1 MQYIDTFKNLFKKH
15 KSMWRWALVGI
26 LTNVIDYFIFLF
38 LYSILPSVLFANFF
52 SGFVSLTFN
61 YVSHYFWSFKSTL
74 EHKQSGK
81 RYLINLVVIWSLGT
95 ALLKILILSG
105 IDPYIAK
112 IIPLFI
118 TAPISFI
125 SLNYFVFKKASR
137 QL

>member
-1 MQYIDTFKNLFKKH
+1 MQYMDTFKNLFKKYR
-15 KSMWRWALVGI
+15 SMWRWALVGVT
-26 LTNVIDYFIFLF
+26 TNVIDYFIFLF

-52 SGFVSLTFN
+52 SGFVSLSFN

-81 RYLINLVVIWSLGT
+81 RYLINLVIIWSLGT
-95 ALLKILILSG
+95 VLLKILILSG
-105 IDPYIAK
+105 IDPYVAK

-125 SLNYFVFKKASR
+125 SLNYFVFKKA
-137 QL
+137 

>member
-1 MQYIDTFKNLFKKH
+1 MQYMDTFKNLFKQH
-15 KSMWRWALVGI
+15 SSMWRWALVGI
-26 LTNVIDYFIFLF
+26 LTNVFDYFIFLS

-61 YVSHYFWSFKSTL
+61 YVSHYFWSFKSTS

-95 ALLKILILSG
+95 LLLKILILSG
-105 IDPYIAK
+105 IDPHIAK

-118 TAPISFI
+118 TAPISFV
-125 SLNYFVFKKASR
+125 SLNYFVFKKASK

>member
-1 MQYIDTFKNLFKKH
+1 MQYMDTFKNLFKKYR
-15 KSMWRWALVGI
+15 SMWRWALVGVT
-26 LTNVIDYFIFLF
+26 TNVIDYFIFLF
-38 LYSILPSVLFANFF
+38 LYSIIPSVLFANFF

-95 ALLKILILSG
+95 VLLKILILSG

-125 SLNYFVFKKASR
+125 SLNYFVFKKASK

>member
-1 MQYIDTFKNLFKKH
+1 MQYMDTFKNLFKKYR
-15 KSMWRWALVGI
+15 SMWRWALVGVT
-26 LTNVIDYFIFLF
+26 TNVIDYFIFLF

-95 ALLKILILSG
+95 VLLKILILSG

-125 SLNYFVFKKASR
+125 SLNYFVFKKASK

>member
-1 MQYIDTFKNLFKKH
+1 MDTFNNLFKKYR
-15 KSMWRWALVGI
+15 SMWRWALVGVT
-26 LTNVIDYFIFLF
+26 TNVIDYFIFLF

-52 SGFVSLTFN
+52 SGFVSLSFN

-95 ALLKILILSG
+95 VLLKILILSG
-105 IDPYIAK
+105 IDPHIAK

-125 SLNYFVFKKASR
+125 SLNYFVFKKAPK

>member
-1 MQYIDTFKNLFKKH
+1 MQYMDTFKNLFKKY
-15 KSMWRWALVGI
+15 KSMWRWALVGVT
-26 LTNVIDYFIFLF
+26 TNVIDYFIFLF

-52 SGFVSLTFN
+52 SGFVSLSFN

-95 ALLKILILSG
+95 VLLKILILSG

-125 SLNYFVFKKASR
+125 SLNYFVFKKAPK
-137 QL
+137 QP

>member
-1 MQYIDTFKNLFKKH
+1 MQYIDTFKNLFKKY

-81 RYLINLVVIWSLGT
+81 RYLINLVVIWSLST
-95 ALLKILILSG
+95 VLLKMLILSG

-125 SLNYFVFKKASR
+125 SLNYFVFKKASK

>member
-1 MQYIDTFKNLFKKH
+1 MQYIDTFKNLFKKYR
-15 KSMWRWALVGI
+15 SMWRWALVGVT
-26 LTNVIDYFIFLF
+26 TNVIDYFIFLF

-52 SGFVSLTFN
+52 SGFVSLSFN

-95 ALLKILILSG
+95 VLLKMLILSG

-125 SLNYFVFKKASR
+125 SLNYFVFKKASK

>member
-1 MQYIDTFKNLFKKH
+1 MQYVDTFKNLFKKYR
-15 KSMWRWALVGI
+15 SMWRWALVGI

-81 RYLINLVVIWSLGT
+81 RYLINLLVIWSLGT
-95 ALLKILILSG
+95 VLLKILILSG
-105 IDPYIAK
+105 IDPHIAK

-125 SLNYFVFKKASR
+125 SLNYFVFKKA
-137 QL
+137 

>member
-1 MQYIDTFKNLFKKH
+1 MQYMDTFNNLFKKYR
-15 KSMWRWALVGI
+15 SMWRWALVGVT
-26 LTNVIDYFIFLF
+26 TNVIDYFIFLF

-52 SGFVSLTFN
+52 SGFVSLSFN

-95 ALLKILILSG
+95 VLLKILILSG
-105 IDPYIAK
+105 IDPHIAK

-125 SLNYFVFKKASR
+125 SLNYFVFKKAPK